1 MMKKIYLLVL
11 SIAILCASC
20 MDNFL
25 DTQSPSVPSNDNLF
39 ESTALAKAALMGVY
53 ATMTETYMYGQKLCV
68 NWQGVSDVEVGSYA
82 FKTSEYRAI
91 NSDHAAENFYD
102 NSYNTT
108 TKWETLYNFVESA
121 TAVIDGIRNSSLL
134 DSPEEKERCV

>member
-68 NWQGVSDVEVGSYA
+68 NWRV
-82 FKTSEYRAI
+82 FRMLR
-91 NSDHAAENFYD
+91 SDHMPLKHLNIE
-102 NSYNTT
+102 
-108 TKWETLYNFVESA
+108 
-121 TAVIDGIRNSSLL
+121 LL
-134 DSPEEKERCV
+134 IAIMPPKIFMITVTIQQQSGRHYIILSNRPLL